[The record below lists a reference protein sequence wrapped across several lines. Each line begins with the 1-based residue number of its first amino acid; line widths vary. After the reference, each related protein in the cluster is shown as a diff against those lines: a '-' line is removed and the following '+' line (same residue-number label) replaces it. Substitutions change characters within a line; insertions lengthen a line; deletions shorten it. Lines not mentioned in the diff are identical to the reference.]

1 MDIRFI
7 LVALALASP
16 ALSITLPQRAQ
27 AQVQAPAQAQA
38 KPAEAG
44 QSAAIKAF
52 SKALMIGDVLD
63 VMRAEGIANSI
74 ELSDSLFPGE
84 NAAAWAAVVSMIYDT
99 GKMHSRFDAAL
110 AVAVGNDSETLK
122 AAQVFFASDLG
133 QQIMTLEIA
142 ARRTLLNKAA
152 EATAKESWAGLVAE
166 KAARADHIIRFGG
179 ANDLIESNVM
189 GALNANLAFY
199 RGLSGARG
207 FGDAMSEDQMLA
219 EVWGQELD
227 IRRDTTEWL
236 YPFLS
241 LAYKPLT
248 DAELDRY
255 TAFSE
260 TDAGQK
266 INAAIFVAF
275 DAVMG
280 AISADLGQAA
290 GRLMAG
296 QDI

>member
-7 LVALALASP
+7 LVALALVSP

-27 AQVQAPAQAQA
+27 AQAQ
-38 KPAEAG
+38 PAEVGHA
-44 QSAAIKAF
+44 AAIKAF
-52 SKALMIGDVLD
+52 SQALMIGDVLD
-63 VMRAEGIANSI
+63 VMRAEGIAHST
-74 ELSDSLFPGE
+74 ELADSLFPGE
-84 NAAAWAAVVSMIYDT
+84 NAAAWAALVSMIYDT
-99 GKMHSRFDAAL
+99 SKMHSRFDAAL
-110 AVAVGNDSETLK
+110 AVAIGDDIETLK

-133 QQIMTLEIA
+133 QRIMTLEIA
-142 ARRTLLNKAA
+142 ARRTLLDKAA
-152 EATAKESWAGLVAE
+152 EATAEESWAGLVAD
-166 KAARADHIIRFGG
+166 KAARADQIIRFSS

-199 RGLSGARG
+199 RGLSGAGG
-207 FGDAMSEDQMLA
+207 FGDGMPEDEMLA
-219 EVWGQELD
+219 EVWGQEPD

-241 LAYKPLT
+241 LAYQPLT

-260 TDAGQK
+260 TDVGRK

-275 DAVMG
+275 DAVMV

>member
-7 LVALALASP
+7 LVALALVSP

-27 AQVQAPAQAQA
+27 AQAQ
-38 KPAEAG
+38 PAEVGHA
-44 QSAAIKAF
+44 AAIKAF
-52 SKALMIGDVLD
+52 SQALMIGDVLD
-63 VMRAEGIANSI
+63 VMRAEGIAHSA

-84 NAAAWAAVVSMIYDT
+84 NAAAWAALVSMIYDT
-99 GKMHSRFDAAL
+99 SKMHSRFDAAL
-110 AVAVGNDSETLK
+110 AVAIGDDIETLK

-133 QQIMTLEIA
+133 QRIMTLEIA
-142 ARRTLLNKAA
+142 ARRTLLDKAA
-152 EATAKESWAGLVAE
+152 EATAEESWAGLVAD
-166 KAARADHIIRFGG
+166 KAARADQIIRFSS

-199 RGLSGARG
+199 RGLSGAGG
-207 FGDAMSEDQMLA
+207 FGDGIPEDEMLA
-219 EVWGQELD
+219 EVWGQEPD
-227 IRRDTTEWL
+227 IRRDTTDWL

-241 LAYKPLT
+241 LAYQPLT

-260 TDAGQK
+260 TDVGRK

-275 DAVMG
+275 DAVMV
-280 AISADLGQAA
+280 AVSVDLGQAA

>member
-7 LVALALASP
+7 LVALALVSP

-27 AQVQAPAQAQA
+27 AQ
-38 KPAEAG
+38 PAEVGHA
-44 QSAAIKAF
+44 AAIKAF
-52 SKALMIGDVLD
+52 SQALMIGDVLD
-63 VMRAEGIANSI
+63 VMRAEGIVHST

-84 NAAAWAAVVSMIYDT
+84 NAAAWAALVSMIYDT
-99 GKMHSRFDAAL
+99 SKMHSRFDAAL
-110 AVAVGNDSETLK
+110 AVAIGDDIETLK

-133 QQIMTLEIA
+133 QRIMTLEIA
-142 ARRTLLNKAA
+142 ARRTLLDKAA
-152 EATAKESWAGLVAE
+152 EATAEESWAGLVAD
-166 KAARADHIIRFGG
+166 KAARADQIIRFSS

-199 RGLSGARG
+199 RGLSGAGG
-207 FGDAMSEDQMLA
+207 FGDGMPEDEMLA
-219 EVWGQELD
+219 EVWGQEPD
-227 IRRDTTEWL
+227 IRRDTTDWL

-241 LAYKPLT
+241 LAYQPLT

-260 TDAGQK
+260 TDVGRK

-275 DAVMG
+275 DAVMV